1 MDPLPNIASP
11 RHATDPNESPSSTMM
26 QEQPAKEIPD
36 QQTVPDNSIP
46 GSSRTILKQ
55 PFEDIQETLADL
67 EISDPKLAFQ
77 AARLVGLYRRLWE
90 SCVSKQMREVQ
101 LVRENH
107 SLREAIDHTQTEKHD
122 LSIRAE
128 ELKIK
133 LEAFDRAFESSRQ
146 QIMGIMDIWRQCE
159 CGDLDDVIMEAE

>member
-36 QQTVPDNSIP
+36 Q
-46 GSSRTILKQ
+46 Q